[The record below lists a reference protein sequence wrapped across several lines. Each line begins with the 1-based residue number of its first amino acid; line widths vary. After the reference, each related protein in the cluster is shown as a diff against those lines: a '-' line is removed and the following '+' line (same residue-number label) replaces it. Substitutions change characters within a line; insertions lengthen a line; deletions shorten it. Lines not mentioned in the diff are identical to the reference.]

1 MNPLSERY
9 LKTGG
14 DPSMLPDY
22 ISLHDEMSKFTHS
35 ARPDVDWP
43 RVQKLCL
50 ALFERNGIELQTAA
64 WYTQVRTQL
73 AGLSGLNEG
82 LAILDALINHQWGE
96 LWPKQGHAR
105 MEILSS
111 LSRRIQQLMRT
122 LPISYSDLN
131 LSQLYQAEHLLA
143 RLNEVLDRREL
154 KELSQFDVLATLM
167 HNIAVRLEKSDAAEK
182 NSAAVAG
189 NRLAKGTHNT
199 VAKLGVVLP
208 EAVVAAPVPTPKET
222 EEPVKWIYVAQPKA
236 AMPKPFKNMPWKPF
250 AAGMCVMLVAGS
262 AIQLGW
268 DKVFPPD
275 PLLLQLEASVMP
287 LATPLSPSQ
296 RQALLHSRPKLAEN
310 FVEQTQQ
317 QLERMDGYAPDWSLS
332 YGQGLINQLQLFK
345 PEDDV
350 AKQLVQKWQQQ
361 LNAAALPADVMSG
374 WHQGMSQLQQLSA
387 KLNTLDSQRGKY
399 ITVSELKSVIYSARQ
414 AFNRSIPV
422 EEQLRLYSV
431 SPSDI
436 QKRQTEMALEQL
448 QKRYFLLSL
457 EKGKESL

>member
-1 MNPLSERY
+1 MTQLSERY
-9 LKTGG
+9 LKTGD

-22 ISLHDEMSKFTHS
+22 ISLHEEMSKLAHS
-35 ARPDVDWP
+35 ARPDMDWT

-50 ALFERNGIELQTAA
+50 ALFERNGVELQTAA

-82 LAILDALINHQWGE
+82 LAIIEALISHQWE
-96 LWPKQGHAR
+96 ALWPRQGHAR
-105 MEILSS
+105 VEILSS

-122 LPISYSDLN
+122 LPISYSDIN

-143 RLNEVLDRREL
+143 RLNEVLQRREL
-154 KELSQFDVLATLM
+154 KHLSQFDVLATLM

-182 NSAAVAG
+182 NSAEVAG
-189 NRLAKGTHNT
+189 NRLAMGTNST
-199 VAKLGVVLP
+199 VAKLGVKLP
-208 EAVVAAPVPTPKET
+208 EAVVAPPVPTPKET

-236 AMPKPFKNMPWKPF
+236 VIQMPFKKMPWKPF

-262 AIQLGW
+262 AVQFGW
-268 DKVFPPD
+268 DKIFPRD
-275 PLLLQLEASVMP
+275 PLLVQLESSVMP
-287 LATPLSPSQ
+287 LATPLSPAQ
-296 RQALLHSRPKLAEN
+296 RQALVHSRPQLAEN

-317 QLERMDGYAPDWSLS
+317 QLERVDGYSPDWSLS
-332 YGQGLINQLQLFK
+332 YGQGLINQLQSFK
-345 PEDDV
+345 PEDEV
-350 AKQLVQKWQQQ
+350 TKQLVQKWQQQ
-361 LNAAALPADVMSG
+361 LNAAALPVDVMSG

-399 ITVSELKSVIYSARQ
+399 ITVSELKSVIYTARQ
-414 AFNRSIPV
+414 AFNRSVPV

-448 QKRYFLLSL
+448 QKRYFLLSQ
-457 EKGKESL
+457 EKGKESP

>member
-1 MNPLSERY
+1 MNKLSERY

-14 DPSMLPDY
+14 DPTMLPDY
-22 ISLHDEMSKFTHS
+22 ISLNDEMSKFAHS
-35 ARPDVDWP
+35 ARPDVDWT

-50 ALFERNGIELQTAA
+50 ALFERNGVELQTAA
-64 WYTQVRTQL
+64 WYTQVRIQL

-82 LAILDALINHQWGE
+82 LAILEALISHKWGT

-122 LPISYSDLN
+122 LPINYSDIN

-143 RLNEVLDRREL
+143 RLNEVLDQREL
-154 KELSQFDVLATLM
+154 KQLSQFDVLATLM
-167 HNIAVRLEKSDAAEK
+167 HSIAIRLENSDVAGK
-182 NSAAVAG
+182 NSTSVAG
-189 NRLAKGTHNT
+189 TPLAKGISST

-208 EAVVAAPVPTPKET
+208 EAVAESPVLTPKET
-222 EEPVKWIYVAQPKA
+222 EEPVKLVYVAQPKA
-236 AMPKPFKNMPWKPF
+236 VMPIPFKNMPWKPF
-250 AAGMCVMLVAGS
+250 AAGMSVMLVVGS
-262 AIQLGW
+262 AVQLGW
-268 DKVFPPD
+268 DKVFPPN
-275 PLLLQLEASVMP
+275 PLLLQLEASMMP
-287 LATPLSPSQ
+287 LSTPLSPGQ
-296 RQALLHSRPKLAEN
+296 RQVLLQSQPPLAEN

-317 QLERMDGYAPDWSLS
+317 QLERVEGYSPDWSLS
-332 YGQGLINQLQLFK
+332 YGQGLINQLQSFK
-345 PEDDV
+345 PEDEA

-374 WHQGMSQLQQLSA
+374 WHQGMSKLQQLSA
-387 KLNTLDSQRGKY
+387 KLNTLDSERGKY

-422 EEQLRLYSV
+422 EEQLRLYSI
-431 SPSDI
+431 SSSDI

-448 QKRYFLLSL
+448 QKRYFLLSQ

>member
-14 DPSMLPDY
+14 DPTMLQDY
-22 ISLHDEMSKFTHS
+22 ISLNDEMSKFAHS
-35 ARPDVDWP
+35 ARPDVDWT

-50 ALFERNGIELQTAA
+50 ALFERNGVELQTTA
-64 WYTQVRTQL
+64 WYTQVRMQL

-82 LAILDALINHQWGE
+82 LAILEALISHNWGT
-96 LWPKQGHAR
+96 LWPRQGHAR

-122 LPISYSDLN
+122 LPMSYSDLN
-131 LSQLYQAEHLLA
+131 LSQLYQSEHLLA
-143 RLNEVLDRREL
+143 RLNEFLDQREL
-154 KELSQFDVLATLM
+154 KQLSQFDVLATLM
-167 HNIAVRLEKSDAAEK
+167 HNTAIRLENSDTAGK
-182 NSAAVAG
+182 NSTSVAG
-189 NRLAKGTHNT
+189 TPLAKGVSST
-199 VAKLGVVLP
+199 VAKLGVVFP
-208 EAVVAAPVPTPKET
+208 EAVAESPVLTPKET
-222 EEPVKWIYVAQPKA
+222 EAPMKWVYVAQPKTV
-236 AMPKPFKNMPWKPF
+236 MPMPFKKMAWKPF

-262 AIQLGW
+262 AVQLGW

-287 LATPLSPSQ
+287 LATPLTPAQ
-296 RQALLHSRPKLAEN
+296 RQALLPRQPQLAEN

-317 QLERMDGYAPDWSLS
+317 QLERIDGYSPDWSLS
-332 YGQGLINQLQLFK
+332 FGQGLINQLQSFK
-345 PEDDV
+345 PEDEV

-361 LNAAALPADVMSG
+361 LNAAALSADVMSG
-374 WHQGMSQLQQLSA
+374 WHQGMSKLQQLSA
-387 KLNTLDSQRGKY
+387 KLNSLDSERGKY

-431 SPSDI
+431 TPSDI

-448 QKRYFLLSL
+448 QRRYFLLSQ
-457 EKGKESL
+457 EKGHENL

>member
-14 DPSMLPDY
+14 DPTMLPDY
-22 ISLHDEMSKFTHS
+22 ISLNDEMSKFAHS
-35 ARPDVDWP
+35 ARPDVDWT

-50 ALFERNGIELQTAA
+50 ALFERNGVELQTAA
-64 WYTQVRTQL
+64 WYTQVRMQL

-82 LAILDALINHQWGE
+82 LAILEALISHKWE
-96 LWPKQGHAR
+96 TLWPKQGHAR
-105 MEILSS
+105 VDILSS

-154 KELSQFDVLATLM
+154 KQLSQFDVLATLM
-167 HNIAVRLEKSDAAEK
+167 HSIAIRLENSDVAGK
-182 NSAAVAG
+182 NSTSVAG
-189 NRLAKGTHNT
+189 TPLAKGTSST
-199 VAKLGVVLP
+199 VAKLDVVLP
-208 EAVVAAPVPTPKET
+208 EPVAESPVLTPKET
-222 EEPVKWIYVAQPKA
+222 EEPVRWVYVAQSKA
-236 AMPKPFKNMPWKPF
+236 AMQIPFNNMPWKPF
-250 AAGMCVMLVAGS
+250 AAGMCVMLVLGS
-262 AIQLGW
+262 AVQLGW
-268 DKVFPPD
+268 DKVFPPA

-287 LATPLSPSQ
+287 LATPLSPAQ
-296 RQALLHSRPKLAEN
+296 RQALLQSKPQLAEN

-317 QLERMDGYAPDWSLS
+317 QLERVEGYSPDWSLS
-332 YGQGLINQLQLFK
+332 YGQGLINQLQSFK
-345 PEDDV
+345 PQDEA
-350 AKQLVQKWQQQ
+350 AKKLVQKWQQQ
-361 LNAAALPADVMSG
+361 LNAAALPEDVMSG
-374 WHQGMSQLQQLSA
+374 WHKGMSQLQQLSA
-387 KLNTLDSQRGKY
+387 KLNTLDSERGKY
-399 ITVSELKSVIYSARQ
+399 ITVSELKSVIYTARQ

-431 SPSDI
+431 SSSDI

-448 QKRYFLLSL
+448 QKRYFLLSQ